1 MEEIHYFLLHLR
13 ATKTL
18 LTQYSSMELTS
29 NSLLRIVKPLTQCV
43 IFLAKELSLT
53 KKESDMFS
61 FAHAR

>member
-1 MEEIHYFLLHLR
+1 MEEICYILLHLR

-18 LTQYSSMELTS
+18 LTQYSPMELTS
-29 NSLLRIVKPLTQCV
+29 NSVLRIVKPLTQCV
-43 IFLAKELSLT
+43 IFLAKELNLT